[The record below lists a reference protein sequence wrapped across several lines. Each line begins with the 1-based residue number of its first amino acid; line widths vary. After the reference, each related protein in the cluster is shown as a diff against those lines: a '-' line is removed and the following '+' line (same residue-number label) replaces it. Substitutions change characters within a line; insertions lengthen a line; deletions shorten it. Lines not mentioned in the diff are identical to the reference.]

1 MNMQNW
7 KEQMI
12 YTELKKPMPILSF
25 PSVQDLYI
33 TVREL
38 VADENHQAIGMRII
52 ADSFD
57 MPAAM
62 GYMDLSVEAEAFG
75 AHTVYSADEV
85 PSILGH
91 ILSTEEDVEKLTV
104 PEIGAGRTGT
114 VIEGIRKAQILIR
127 DRPIFAQCIGP
138 FSLAGRLLGVN
149 DILLH
154 CYEEPEMVKKA
165 LRKATDFIKPYAASF
180 KQIGTDGLIMAEPLA
195 GLLSPELI
203 NEFSTDYVREI
214 VESVQDMHY
223 MVIYHNCGNSVPFF
237 LDSVISTGCE
247 GFHFGEVVN
256 MAEILDKMPSDKLVM
271 GNISPAH
278 VFNGKSAK
286 AVEIETLKLLQ
297 NCGHHKNFVL
307 SSGCDL
313 PPNVDLDFVQ
323 MFFKVA
329 NGFYYRKS
337 LRNAIA

>member
-1 MNMQNW
+1 
-7 KEQMI
+7 
-12 YTELKKPMPILSF
+12 
-25 PSVQDLYI
+25 
-33 TVREL
+33 
-38 VADENHQAIGMRII
+38 
-52 ADSFD
+52 
-57 MPAAM
+57 
-62 GYMDLSVEAEAFG
+62 
-75 AHTVYSADEV
+75 
-85 PSILGH
+85 
-91 ILSTEEDVEKLTV
+91 
-104 PEIGAGRTGT
+104 
-114 VIEGIRKAQILIR
+114 
-127 DRPIFAQCIGP
+127 
-138 FSLAGRLLGVN
+138 
-149 DILLH
+149 
-154 CYEEPEMVKKA
+154 MVKKA